1 MRLRFALSVFLELE
15 GAEKYKNGFMS
26 VDHCEHSKTKTGKG
40 KVIE

>member
-1 MRLRFALSVFLELE
+1 MTLRFALTVFLELE

-26 VDHCEHSKTKTGKG
+26 VDHHSKTKTGEG